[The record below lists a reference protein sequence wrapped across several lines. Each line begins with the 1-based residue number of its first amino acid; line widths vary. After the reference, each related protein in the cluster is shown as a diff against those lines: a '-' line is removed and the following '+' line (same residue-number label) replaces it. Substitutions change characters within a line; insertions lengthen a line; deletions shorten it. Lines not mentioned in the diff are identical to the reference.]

1 MLEEFIK
8 AYLSICSEGDNVA
21 DREELTDYCRK
32 KNLDMK
38 LVEQW
43 IEKFDVDKDD
53 QISMEE
59 FCRALGLSQ
68 KEMQIE
74 KVHRTDSNAAKVPNV
89 SSDFEIILSKLSKQ
103 AEYDITERVRELFG
117 NTTENKDAE
126 IKDISNKLKQY
137 LDDTYDRV
145 WQVVILRGSYWMNF
159 SHEPFKSIQ
168 FKYGP
173 YIILLWRTPKG

>member
-8 AYLSICSEGDNVA
+8 AYLQICSEGDNIA
-21 DREELTDYCRK
+21 DRQELTDYCRK

-43 IEKFDVDKDD
+43 INKFDVDKDD

-59 FCRALGLSQ
+59 FCRALGLNQ
-68 KEMQIE
+68 KEMLVE
-74 KVHRTDSNAAKVPNV
+74 KVHRTPANAAKIPEI
-89 SSDFEIILSKLSKQ
+89 SSQFEIILSKLSKQ
-103 AEYDITERVRELFG
+103 AEVDITERVAELFNG
-117 NTTENKDAE
+117 STENKDSQ

-137 LDDTYDRV
+137 LDETYDRV

-173 YIILLWRTPKG
+173 YIFLLWRTPKG